1 MEARPL
7 PLTAPMLAVLKYAA
21 LAPSSH
27 NSQPWKF
34 RLGGNELALFA
45 DRTRA
50 LPVVDPRDR
59 ELVMSCGAAL
69 FLARVALRYF
79 GAQDLVEL
87 FPEPGDRDFLA
98 RLRAGDPR
106 DASAE
111 DRALFDAIPRRRTY
125 RLPFEPPPVPEPLVA
140 ALQASAG
147 EEGAWLR
154 VLDGEPVREAAA
166 SLVMQGDRLQMADAA
181 FRRELAA
188 WTRTNYSRAGDGI
201 PGHALGLGDLASAA
215 GPLVLRTFDLGK
227 GQAAKDRDLAL
238 GSPVLAVLGTFADSP
253 YDWLAAGQALA
264 RVLLQARA
272 QGVFASFLNQAV
284 EVPQLRAQLQV
295 ITGLRG
301 FPQVLLRLGYG
312 REGRHGRATPRRPL
326 EDLLV

>member
-7 PLTAPMLAVLKYAA
+7 PLTAPMFAVLEYAV

-34 RLGGNELALFA
+34 RLTADELQLYA
-45 DRTRA
+45 DRSRA
-50 LPVVDPRDR
+50 LPVVDPRHR

-69 FLARVALRYF
+69 FHARVALRQF
-79 GAQDLVEL
+79 GARDVVEV

-98 RLRAGDPR
+98 RLRAGEPFETG
-106 DASAE
+106 AE

-125 RLPFEPPPVPEPLVA
+125 RLPFEPPPVPESLVA

-154 VLDGEPVREAAA
+154 VLEGEPVREAVA
-166 SLVMQGDRLQMADAA
+166 SLVMQGDRLQMADPA

-188 WTRTNYSRAGDGI
+188 WTRTNYSRADDGI
-201 PGHALGLGDLASAA
+201 PGHALGLGHLASAA

-238 GSPVLAVLGTFADSP
+238 GSPVLAVLGTFADLP
-253 YDWLAAGQALA
+253 YDWVAAGQALA
-264 RVLLQARA
+264 RVLLRARA
-272 QGVFASFLNQAV
+272 EGVFASFLNQAV

-295 ITGLRG
+295 ITGLRR
-301 FPQVLLRLGYG
+301 FPQALLRLGYG
-312 REGRHGRATPRRPL
+312 REGRDGRATPRRPV
-326 EDLLV
+326 EELLV